1 MKYNLYVIEHKEG
14 LVKKNDKLLL
24 FGEYEANNYIYNNN
38 LKEAVLRLA
47 DEDDIEGGIIYE

>member
-1 MKYNLYVIEHKEG
+1 MKYNLYVIEYNEG
-14 LVKKNDKLLL
+14 LVKKDNKLLL
-24 FGEYEANNYIYNNN
+24 FGEYEANNYIYNND